1 MALFAYY
8 EPIQASTGI
17 PEIASLIAGIAMHG
31 LCFGCWI
38 FVAFMIVDEQTEGD
52 VRASAQS
59 LFNFVILGI
68 GIIVG
73 SQIAGWASDWA
84 GIGTDEADFT
94 KLFEMP
100 MYAALVCFVLLL
112 LMYPSRSTKVEA

>member
-1 MALFAYY
+1 MSSLAHHY
-8 EPIQASTGI
+8 EEG
-17 PEIASLIAGIAMHG
+17 GWAMH
-31 LCFGCWI
+31 I
-38 FVAFMIVDEQTEGD
+38 I
-52 VRASAQS
+52 
-59 LFNFVILGI
+59 LFWLVIGI